1 MSKYY
6 ELIHG
11 TTMREQAFPGHNP
24 AQSVFPTSGE
34 VREVSEQAAREVTL
48 GLVQRIFLQPSQP
61 PPHMVVFAAI
71 DHGDGCS
78 QIAAWAAESLAASAR
93 KASVCL
99 VDANFRSPALPM
111 ILGTTNY
118 YGLTDALSEQCGIR
132 YFVKRVCN
140 ETVWLLSSGP
150 VAAASPNLLS
160 TERMRERCTELRREF
175 DFVIIDAPPLAR
187 YADAIPLA
195 KLSDG
200 VVLVLAAESTRREAA
215 RMAVLNLRAERIQVL
230 GAVLNK
236 RTYPIPEKLYHRL

>member
-6 ELIHG
+6 ELIQG
-11 TTMREQAFPGHNP
+11 TTMREQAFL
-24 AQSVFPTSGE
+24 AQSAFPIPGE
-34 VREVSEQAAREVTL
+34 VREVSEPPASDVTL
-48 GLVQRIFLQPSQP
+48 GLVQRIFLQSSSQA
-61 PPHMVVFAAI
+61 PHMVVFAAV

-78 QIAAWAAESLAASAR
+78 QIAASAAESLAALAPHS
-93 KASVCL
+93 SVCL
-99 VDANFRSPALPM
+99 VDANFRSPALPT
-111 ILGTTNY
+111 IFGTTNY

-132 YFVKRVCN
+132 YFVKPVCD

-150 VAAASPNLLS
+150 VSAASHNLLS
-160 TERMRERCTELRREF
+160 TERMRERCSELRQEF
-175 DFVIIDAPPLAR
+175 DFVIIDAPPVAR

-215 RMAVLNLRAERIQVL
+215 RMAVVNLRSERVQVL

-236 RTYPIPEKLYHRL
+236 RTYPIPNRIYNKL